1 MYEGVIAKGI
11 ERLTERFGW
20 EWVEWVD
27 WEILRMDCYTK
38 CVAGQIGTRLDADS
52 YYYSTLR
59 SLDVEFLKNSGSMF
73 PLPTSFLFLTRA
85 MMSATRKFLA
95 HSPKSGKTLLLRS
108 AQNGKVHLF
117 WPFLESDLSSCTC
130 STQSSTYALAPV
142 TAADALGRVSAA
154 DHPNK
159 G

>member
-59 SLDVEFLKNSGSMF
+59 SLDVEFAEEFGFDVPTADLI
-73 PLPTSFLFLTRA
+73 PLPDQSDDERYEEVFGALTEEWKNAVTALRA
-85 MMSATRKFLA
+85 EWESSPVLA
-95 HSPKSGKTLLLRS
+95 VSGK
-108 AQNGKVHLF
+108 
-117 WPFLESDLSSCTC
+117 
-130 STQSSTYALAPV
+130 
-142 TAADALGRVSAA
+142 
-154 DHPNK
+154 
-159 G
+159 